1 MLLAKRGRGVYRV
14 RRKNDQSEQLQLL
27 RGMWVVEMLMKMKIL
42 KMFLRL
48 ISIAL
53 ITISLT
59 SFILNDV
66 ADSIFYMV
74 VAIFIEQGLGR
85 IRE

>member
-1 MLLAKRGRGVYRV
+1 
-14 RRKNDQSEQLQLL
+14 
-27 RGMWVVEMLMKMKIL
+27 MLMKMKIL

-48 ISIAL
+48 ISITL

-74 VAIFIEQGLGR
+74 VVIFIEQGLGR
-85 IRE
+85 IRQ

>member
-1 MLLAKRGRGVYRV
+1 
-14 RRKNDQSEQLQLL
+14 
-27 RGMWVVEMLMKMKIL
+27 MKIKIL

-59 SFILNDV
+59 SFVLNDV
-66 ADSIFYMV
+66 ADSIFFMV
-74 VAIFIEQGLGR
+74 VVIFIEQGLGR
-85 IRE
+85 INSEH

>member
-1 MLLAKRGRGVYRV
+1 MRLSRRVGV
-14 RRKNDQSEQLQLL
+14 DE
-27 RGMWVVEMLMKMKIL
+27 MKMKIL

-59 SFILNDV
+59 FFILNDV

-74 VAIFIEQGLGR
+74 VVIFIEQGLGR
-85 IRE
+85 IRGWEN

>member
-1 MLLAKRGRGVYRV
+1 MKI
-14 RRKNDQSEQLQLL
+14 
-27 RGMWVVEMLMKMKIL
+27 KMKIL

-66 ADSIFYMV
+66 ADAIWFMV
-74 VAIFIEQGLGR
+74 VVIFIEQGLGR
-85 IRE
+85 IRGEH